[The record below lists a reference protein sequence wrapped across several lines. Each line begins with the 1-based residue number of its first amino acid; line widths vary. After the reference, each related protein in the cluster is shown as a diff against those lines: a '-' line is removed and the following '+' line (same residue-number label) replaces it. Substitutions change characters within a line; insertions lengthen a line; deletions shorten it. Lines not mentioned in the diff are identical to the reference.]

1 MSVLR
6 VLGWV
11 VAMLISSSLIARDLG
26 QDEALQLRQSG
37 TILSLETLLNKA
49 LAGYPGGT
57 LLEAELEQE
66 HGGYRYEFEIL
77 LPDGRVRELEF
88 NAVTGDLLEDKD
100 DD

>member
-6 VLGWV
+6 AFGWT
-11 VAMLISSSLIARDLG
+11 VAMLASGTLAARDLG
-26 QDEALQLRQSG
+26 QNEALQLRQSG
-37 TILSLETLLNKA
+37 AILSLETLLNKA
-49 LAGYPGGT
+49 LARYPGGS

-77 LPDGRVRELEF
+77 LPDGRVREIEF
-88 NAVTGDLLEDKD
+88 NAVTGDMLEDKD

>member
-6 VLGWV
+6 AAGW
-11 VAMLISSSLIARDLG
+11 MLSMLASTGLVARDLN
-26 QDEALQLRQSG
+26 QDEALRLRQSG
-37 TILSLETLLNKA
+37 AILPLESLLDKA
-49 LAGYPGGT
+49 LAGYPGGV